1 MGVTVNPIKTI
12 NVRVNSQSPQR
23 VASTS
28 AFYGSS
34 NVVAQAN
41 AALTLAQNAFD
52 AANTKVSKSGDTM
65 TGSLTINGN
74 ISANNAN
81 FNTTVTKIDGGTFS

>member
-12 NVRVNSQSPQR
+12 NVRVNSQSQQR
-23 VASTS
+23 VTSTAS
-28 AFYGSS
+28 FYGSS
-34 NVVAQAN
+34 NAVEQAN
-41 AALTLAQNAFD
+41 AALTLAQSAFN
-52 AANTKVSKSGDTM
+52 AANTKVSKAGDNM
-65 TGSLTINGN
+65 TGSLAINGD